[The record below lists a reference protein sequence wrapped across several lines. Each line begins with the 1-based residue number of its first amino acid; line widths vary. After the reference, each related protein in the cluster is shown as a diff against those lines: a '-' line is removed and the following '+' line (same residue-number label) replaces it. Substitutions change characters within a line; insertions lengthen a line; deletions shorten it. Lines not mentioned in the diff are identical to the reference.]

1 MSTENRKK
9 IVHFSLRRTV
19 LMNRIACLFLI
30 ILFTSCDYFE
40 KQKVNS
46 EDLLKEE
53 LQTFNWNEV
62 DTYPT
67 FSSCDSITAKAESKV
82 CFQNTLLAHVNHYLS
97 DQNIVVSNDVNDT
110 IRLKLI
116 IDNKGLL
123 LIDSMAIKQETQFQ
137 IPEIDSLLRQSL
149 KDIPKIYPAIKRGQ
163 QVTTAFELPVIV
175 KID

>member
-1 MSTENRKK
+1 
-9 IVHFSLRRTV
+9 
-19 LMNRIACLFLI
+19 MNRIACLFLI

-46 EDLLKEE
+46 EDLLEEE
-53 LQTFNWNEV
+53 LQTFNWNDV

-67 FSSCDSITAKAESKV
+67 FSSCDSITAKEESRA
-82 CFQNTLLAHVNHYLS
+82 CFQNTLLSHVNQYLA
-97 DQNIVVSNDVNDT
+97 DQNIVVSDDVNDT
-110 IRLKLI
+110 IRLKLV

-123 LIDSMAIKQETQFQ
+123 EVDSMVIKPETQFQ

-149 KDIPKIYPAIKRGQ
+149 TNIPKIYPAIKRGQ

-175 KID
+175 KIE

>member
-1 MSTENRKK
+1 MPTENRKK
-9 IVHFSLRRTV
+9 KRTFRYQNV
-19 LMNRIACLFLI
+19 PMNRIACLFLI

-46 EDLLKEE
+46 EDLLEEE
-53 LQTFNWNEV
+53 LQTFNWNDV

-67 FSSCDSITAKAESKV
+67 FSSCDSITAKEESKV
-82 CFQNTLLAHVNHYLS
+82 CFQNTLLSHVNQYLAG
-97 DQNIVVSNDVNDT
+97 QNIVVSDDVNDT
-110 IRLKLI
+110 IRLKLV

-123 LIDSMAIKQETQFQ
+123 EVDSMVIKPETQFQ

-149 KDIPKIYPAIKRGQ
+149 TNIPKIYPAIKRGQ

-175 KID
+175 KIE